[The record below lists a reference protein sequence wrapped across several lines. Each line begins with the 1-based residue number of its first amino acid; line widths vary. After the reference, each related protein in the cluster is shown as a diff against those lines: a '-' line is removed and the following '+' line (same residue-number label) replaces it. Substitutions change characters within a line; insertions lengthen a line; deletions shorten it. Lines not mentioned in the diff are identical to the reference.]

1 MGEEAEN
8 MACKNIA
15 VLMTGLDAN
24 VQAETLRGIEDYGK
38 ARGYN
43 IAVFV
48 WFTGAYEREKHNVGE
63 CNIANLPDLNLFD
76 GVLVFA
82 NTLHVSDNRVKV
94 EELIEELDCPVVC
107 IGCKIGDN
115 YSVQTDCYRAMKKLV
130 EHFIVEHNMDRIHFV
145 RGVEGNA
152 DAEARYKGYKDALAE
167 HNIPFDI
174 ERVTQGDFYVT
185 GGRKAVEEIL
195 SSDLEFPQA
204 IVCANDIMALTVS
217 DLLTTKGYRVPE
229 DVAVSGY
236 DDTEEGKY
244 HIPSL
249 TTVRSRIYDLG
260 RTACTIL
267 IDVVDGKER
276 EKEVL
281 LTDEIVLGES
291 CGCNRGD
298 KLSVDQVNRLKH
310 SEDVAQRTKIHQ
322 LIMLEKDIIE
332 GQDYDTWSQS
342 IKSFIESINPEEFY
356 CCVNDNF
363 IDNVFGS
370 DAMIHDSTET
380 EDLLPYTDNVQSII
394 VYKNGSFKRGTTFES
409 KYGLAELFKETKTPK
424 TYLFTPLHYLDRTFG
439 YFVFVDDVLVRNSSI
454 FIYWLINMGHTL
466 ENVRRNTLL
475 RNVTKHLDE
484 LYIRDSLTG
493 AYNRFGMERFF
504 ADIKKKCLMSRLNMQ
519 LSFID
524 LDNLKKIND
533 QFGHEEGDRVISQAA
548 KILMASTTKF
558 SVVRYGGDEF
568 IVMGNIKTEKEVED
582 YWKRVNKEVEAYN
595 ASGKGRAELSL
606 TMGYKIFEVGPDT
619 SLEECINEADS
630 IMYEKK
636 KAKKNRR

>member
-1 MGEEAEN
+1 

-24 VQAETLRGIEDYGK
+24 VQTETLRGIEEYGK
-38 ARGYN
+38 AYGYN

-63 CNIANLPDLNLFD
+63 YNIAHLPDLNLFD
-76 GVLVFA
+76 GVILFA
-82 NTLHVSDNRVKV
+82 NTLHVSENRARV
-94 EELIEELDCPVVC
+94 EELIENLECPVVC
-107 IGCKIGDN
+107 LGCKLGEN
-115 YSVQTDCYRAMKKLV
+115 YSVKTDCYHAMKSLV
-130 EHFIVEHNMDRIHFV
+130 EHFIVEHNMNRIHFV
-145 RGVEGNA
+145 RGVEGNS
-152 DAEARYKGYKDALAE
+152 DAEARYRGYIDALAE
-167 HNIPFDI
+167 HNIPFDE

-185 GGRKAVEEIL
+185 GGSKAVNEIL
-195 SSDLEFPQA
+195 NSDLELPQVV
-204 IVCANDIMALTVS
+204 VCANDIMALTVC
-217 DLLTTKGYRVPE
+217 DLLVGKGYNVP
-229 DVAVSGY
+229 DDIAVSGY
-236 DDTEEGKY
+236 DDTDEGKY
-244 HIPSL
+244 HVPSL
-249 TTVRSRIYDLG
+249 TTIRSRIYELG
-260 RTACTIL
+260 RESCRTL
-267 IDVVDGKER
+267 IDVLEGKEI
-276 EKEVL
+276 EKDIV
-281 LTDEIVLGES
+281 LTDEIILGGS
-291 CGCNRGD
+291 CDCNKYD
-298 KLSVDQVNRLKH
+298 KIFVDQVTKLKH

-332 GQDYDTWSQS
+332 GQSYEDWSDA
-342 IKSFIESINPEEFY
+342 IKSFIEEINPEEFY
-356 CCVNDNF
+356 CCVNDDF
-363 IDNVFGS
+363 VDNVFGTT
-370 DAMIHDSTET
+370 AMIHDSTET
-380 EDLLPYTDNVQSII
+380 EDLLPYTENVQSII
-394 VYKNGSFKRGTTFES
+394 VYKKGSFKRGACFES
-409 KYGLAELFKETKTPK
+409 KYALPELFKQKKEPK
-424 TYLFTPLHYLDRTFG
+424 TYIFAPLHYLDRTFG
-439 YFVFVDDVLVRNSSI
+439 YFVFVDEVFARNSSI

-475 RNVTKHLDE
+475 KNVTKHLDE
-484 LYIRDSLTG
+484 LYIKDSLTG

-636 KAKKNRR
+636 KAKKRG

>member
-1 MGEEAEN
+1 

-24 VQAETLRGIEDYGK
+24 VQAETLRGIEEYGK

-48 WFTGAYEREKHNVGE
+48 WFAGAYEREKHNVGE
-63 CNIANLPDLNLFD
+63 RHIAHLADLNLFD
-76 GVLVFA
+76 GVIVFA
-82 NTLHVSDNRVKV
+82 NTLHVSDNRIKV
-94 EELIEELDCPVVC
+94 EELVEELDCPVVC
-107 IGCKIGDN
+107 LGCKLGDN
-115 YSVQTDCYRAMKKLV
+115 YSVQTDCYHAMKKLV

-152 DAEARYKGYKDALAE
+152 DAEARYRGYLDALAE
-167 HNIPFDI
+167 HNIPFDE
-174 ERVTQGDFYVT
+174 ERVTLGDFYVT
-185 GGRKAVEEIL
+185 GGRRAVEEIL
-195 SSDLEFPQA
+195 NSELEFPQA
-204 IVCANDIMALTVS
+204 IVCANDIMALTVC
-217 DLLTTKGYRVPE
+217 DMLVDKGYRVPE
-229 DVAVSGY
+229 DVSVSGY
-236 DDTEEGKY
+236 DDTEEGRY

-260 RTACTIL
+260 KESCKIL
-267 IDVVDGKER
+267 IDVLQGKETD
-276 EKEVL
+276 KDIVL
-281 LTDEIVLGES
+281 ADEIVLGES
-291 CGCNRGD
+291 CNCYNRD
-298 KLSVDQVNRLKH
+298 KLYADQVTKLKH

-322 LIMLEKDIIE
+322 IIMLEKDIIE
-332 GQDYDTWSQS
+332 GQDYESWSNA
-342 IKSFIESINPEEFY
+342 IKSFIEKINPQEFY
-356 CCVNDNF
+356 CCVNDDF
-363 IDNVFGS
+363 LENVFGAT
-370 DAMIHDSTET
+370 AMIHDSTET
-380 EDLLPYTDNVQSII
+380 EDLLPYTENVESIM
-394 VYKNGSFKRGTTFES
+394 VYKNGSFKKGTTFES
-409 KYGLAELFKETKTPK
+409 KYGLPELFKETKTPK
-424 TYLFTPLHYLDRTFG
+424 TYIFTPLHYLDRTFG
-439 YFVFVDDVLVRNSSI
+439 YFVFVDDVLVRNSPI

-484 LYIRDSLTG
+484 LYIKDSLTG

-504 ADIKKKCLMSRLNMQ
+504 SDIKKRCLMSKVNMQ

-548 KILMASTTKF
+548 KILMSSTTKF

-568 IVMGNIKTEKEVED
+568 VVMGNIKSEKEVED
-582 YWKRVNKEVEAYN
+582 YWKRVNKAVETYN

-606 TMGYKIFEVGPDT
+606 TMGYKVFEVRPDT

-636 KAKKNRR
+636 KAKKNGR